1 MKTTSK
7 ILVGVALAAGSL
19 FASCEG
25 SYYVTERPADVVYTR
40 PVAPYAGAVWV
51 EGDWVWQGGRYVHTN
66 GYWTR
71 PRGNRVWVSGSWNR
85 GPRGYTWR
93 RGHWGR

>member
-1 MKTTSK
+1 MKTASK
-7 ILVGVALAAGSL
+7 LLIGVALAGSM
-19 FASCEG
+19 FASCAG
-25 SYYVTERPADVVYTR
+25 SYYVSERPADVVYTR
-40 PVAPYAGAVWV
+40 PAPPYAGAVWV
-51 EGDWVWQGGRYVHTN
+51 EGEWVWQGGRYVHTN

-71 PRGNRVWVSGSWNR
+71 PRGNRVWVTGTWER